1 MHFHLLPLFALTS
14 LVQGLPSKGKSAA
27 CDVAE
32 VDVLIIGGGATG
44 TFAATKL
51 RDQGKKVTVVESTK
65 RLGGH
70 VNTFTDPTTGAPID
84 YGVQAYILNDQTR
97 DFFARFDVTTNSSL
111 QSPFPTTIADFK
123 TGFVVPNATATDI
136 TTLIGPI
143 TEFITAASAYTGIAQ
158 GYYDIPQPV
167 QPELLEPFGA
177 FVARHNL
184 GPEILQV
191 VWQFAHGVGNLLETP
206 TLYVLQNFGLPH
218 VLGLAGG
225 YVFSPAG
232 NQLLY
237 DRAAAFLGSDVLFS
251 SHVVSST
258 RTATG
263 VTAVVQTSKGRRT
276 IRAKKLLITI
286 PPTVANLAPF
296 DLSANE
302 TDVFS
307 QFQDV
312 PYHVG
317 IVRGSSLQDLT
328 NYYNVDLAS
337 SSLLPSTP
345 FVFRLETVGVPGYQ
359 TVKVIGEPS
368 TAKAKDLALGAAR
381 TVGSAVSGAPG
392 TPDLAAWGQHKDLQL
407 HVSAEAVAA
416 GFYTKLYALQG
427 GRSTYFTG
435 NAWASDYSPL
445 LWAFTEERVLP
456 FLV

>member
-1 MHFHLLPLFALTS
+1 MKSYLLPFLALAA
-14 LVQGLPSKGKSAA
+14 SASA
-27 CDVAE
+27 KPCEKPVTD

-51 RDQGKKVTVVESTK
+51 RDQGKTVAVVERSDK
-65 RLGGH
+65 LGGH
-70 VNTFTDPTTGAPID
+70 VNTFYDPATGAPLD
-84 YGVQAYILNDQTR
+84 YGVQAYILNQQTTE
-97 DFFARFDVTTNSSL
+97 FFARFEVAVNSSA

-136 TTLIGPI
+136 LTLIGPI
-143 TEFITAASAYTGIAQ
+143 VEYITAVSSYQGIAQ

-167 QPELLEPFGA
+167 QAELLEPFGQ
-177 FVARHNL
+177 FVARNNL
-184 GPEILQV
+184 GAEMLQL

-218 VLGLAGG
+218 ILGLQAG
-225 YVFSPAG
+225 YVYSPAG

-237 DRAAAFLGSDVLFS
+237 DRAAEFLGDDVLFS
-251 SHVVSST
+251 SQVISSK
-258 RTATG
+258 RTADG
-263 VTAVVQTSKGRRT
+263 VTAVVWTPEGERT
-276 IRAKKLLITI
+276 IAAKKLLITI
-286 PPTVANLAPF
+286 PPTVSNLAPF
-296 DLSANE
+296 DLDTAE

-307 QFQDV
+307 QFEDV

-317 IVRGSSLQDLT
+317 IVEDSTLPNFT
-328 NYYNVDLAS
+328 NFYNVDLTS
-337 SSLLPSTP
+337 QSLLPSTP

-359 TVKVIGEPS
+359 TVKVIGEPDDAS
-368 TAKAKDLALGAAR
+368 AQALALGAAQ
-381 TVGSAVSGAPG
+381 TVGAAVSGTPG
-392 TPDLAAWGQHKDLQL
+392 QPGLAAWGQHKDLQL

-416 GFYTKLYALQG
+416 GFYTQLYALQG